1 VAGETIIVSCK
12 NLRTY
17 VIAKGEALKQSQL
30 EEGIS
35 LTLTLSQRERENN
48 NEIAEQEFILS
59 RQEAKGSQ

>member
-1 VAGETIIVSCK
+1 
-12 NLRTY
+12 
-17 VIAKGEALKQSQL
+17 VIAKGTSPSLSTSSALKQSWL

-59 RQEAKGSQ
+59 